1 MNKLMSLLVIVSIF
15 SVAQDNNV
23 TLEGTLSTKEL
34 TLYTKLL
41 NSWFGTDVKV
51 VSESNS
57 SVVTLP
63 SILIS
68 SLENKKIKLLK
79 SNESTTNV
87 PKRKLSLEVD
97 SSCTTEYGKKI
108 YNAKAG
114 VRYTF
119 KSGLGL
125 ETGYKVMNLNSDDI
139 EDLKKIKSDSLGLYA
154 SLVMA
159 F

>member
-1 MNKLMSLLVIVSIF
+1 MNKFMSLLFFMSIF
-15 SVAQDNNV
+15 SVAQETNIA
-23 TLEGTLSTKEL
+23 LEKTLSTKEL

-41 NSWFGTDVKV
+41 NSWFGKNVKV
-51 VSESNS
+51 VSESNNS
-57 SVVTLP
+57 ILGFP
-63 SILIS
+63 SLLIS
-68 SLENKKIKLLK
+68 SLEYEKIKLLK
-79 SNESTTNV
+79 SNESTNV
-87 PKRKLSLEVD
+87 PRRKLSLEID

-119 KSGLGL
+119 ESGFGL
-125 ETGYKVMNLNSDDI
+125 ETGYKIMHLNSDDI
-139 EDLKKIKSDSLGLYA
+139 EDLQKIKNDSLGLYA

>member
-1 MNKLMSLLVIVSIF
+1 MNKFMSLLFFISVF
-15 SVAQDNNV
+15 SVAQETNIA
-23 TLEGTLSTKEL
+23 LEKTLSTKEL

-41 NSWFGTDVKV
+41 NSWFGKNVKV
-51 VSESNS
+51 VSESNNS
-57 SVVTLP
+57 ILGFP
-63 SILIS
+63 SLLIS
-68 SLENKKIKLLK
+68 SLEYEKIKLLK
-79 SNESTTNV
+79 SNESTNV
-87 PKRKLSLEVD
+87 PRRKLSLEID

-119 KSGLGL
+119 ESGFGL
-125 ETGYKVMNLNSDDI
+125 ETGYKIMHLNSDDI
-139 EDLKKIKSDSLGLYA
+139 EDLKKIKNDSLGLYA